1 MEETKA
7 ELSGLAGEFEID
19 EKRAL
24 GVKMV
29 REGWSEDVFTEGR

>member
-19 EKRAL
+19 GEESAGDK
-24 GVKMV
+24 
-29 REGWSEDVFTEGR
+29 DDPGRME